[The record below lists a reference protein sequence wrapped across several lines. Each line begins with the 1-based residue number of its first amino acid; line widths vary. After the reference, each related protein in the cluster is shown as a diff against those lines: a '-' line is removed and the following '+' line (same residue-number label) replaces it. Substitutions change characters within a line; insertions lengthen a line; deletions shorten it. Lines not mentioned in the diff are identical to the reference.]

1 MLIPQVEKYC
11 SKHVASKIT
20 VNTLQLVMSEMAQKA
35 DSPIGNHWIFA
46 CNEQFWAIFN
56 RRLAKYLEE
65 FKTDG
70 TLFYS
75 KANGVGYKV
84 GATFSSYE
92 FAGNTISFTVNRALT
107 REYKLPFAMCI
118 DFTGGRTGSTAP
130 INLYTLK
137 GKDLVF
143 NTLQGVGE
151 RDGEVSTLVAGSAMT
166 AQGYA
171 SIAVTNPYRSFLLYS
186 TETVY

>member
-1 MLIPQVEKYC
+1 
-11 SKHVASKIT
+11 
-20 VNTLQLVMSEMAQKA
+20 
-35 DSPIGNHWIFA
+35 
-46 CNEQFWAIFN
+46 
-56 RRLAKYLEE
+56 
-65 FKTDG
+65 
-70 TLFYS
+70 
-75 KANGVGYKV
+75 
-84 GATFSSYE
+84 
-92 FAGNTISFTVNRALT
+92 
-107 REYKLPFAMCI
+107 MCI
-118 DFTGGRTGSTAP
+118 DFTGGKTNSNAP